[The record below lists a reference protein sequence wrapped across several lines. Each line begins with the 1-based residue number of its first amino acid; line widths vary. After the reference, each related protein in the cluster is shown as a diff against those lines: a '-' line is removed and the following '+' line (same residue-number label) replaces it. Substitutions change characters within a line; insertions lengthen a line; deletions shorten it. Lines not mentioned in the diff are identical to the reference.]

1 MIGATRAIN
10 VQNWRARPFIVCSFA
25 VRANYNP
32 VLLESWLADVR
43 YALRWLARSPGFTF
57 VAVISLAIGIGFN
70 TALFTVVDALL
81 FKPLPVSEPN
91 RLVDVYTSANA
102 SRGAQ
107 FSTSSYPDYVDL
119 KAQNDVFEDVVGYT
133 PMFGALSAEQGSR
146 LVM

>member
-81 FKPLPVSEPN
+81 FKPLPVAAPD
-91 RLVDVYTSANA
+91 RLVDIFTSA
-102 SRGAQ
+102 SG
-107 FSTSSYPDYVDL
+107 FGPYSTSSYP
-119 KAQNDVFEDVVGYT
+119 
-133 PMFGALSAEQGSR
+133 
-146 LVM
+146 